1 MSKFESLVYWLMT
14 IPTLPVFIMFSF
26 SGIAIGSLMIIKP
39 SLAIEI
45 QKRFYAGINWRIE
58 PISMAKELRNT
69 KLMGLLLLTFAIVVL
84 ILALTNKS
92 LLIYPHS
99 TVR

>member
-14 IPTLPVFIMFSF
+14 IPIFPILIMFSF
-26 SGIAIGSLMIIKP
+26 FGIAIGSTMIIKP

-45 QKRFYAGINWRIE
+45 QKRFYARINWRIE

-69 KLMGLLLLTFAIVVL
+69 KLMGLLLLTFAIATL
-84 ILALTNKS
+84 IFALTNKS
-92 LLIYPHS
+92 LL
-99 TVR
+99 